1 MDALDGQWSKL
12 TVRERIHLCR
22 EYAREAEQLA
32 QAAHPDRK
40 ADYKRLAA
48 DWNQIAAELEHHGT
62 AKSAFPAKI
71 DDSSRAGARDGRDI
85 LPD

>member
-1 MDALDGQWSKL
+1 MGSLDGQWGKL

-32 QAAHPDRK
+32 QAAHADRR

-48 DWNQIAAELEHHGT
+48 DWNQIAAELEYHGS
-62 AKSAFPAKI
+62 AKSALPAEL
-71 DDSSRAGARDGRDI
+71 DRPHARNGGEA

>member
-1 MDALDGQWSKL
+1 MGSLDGQWGKL

-48 DWNQIAAELEHHGT
+48 DWNQIAVELEHHGA
-62 AKSAFPAKI
+62 AKSALPVEI
-71 DDSSRAGARDGRDI
+71 GPGARNGGDVLRD
-85 LPD
+85 